1 MLSSTRLRCPRL
13 AGRKPLKRNES
24 AGKPLA
30 TSAARKAE
38 APGIGTTGTW
48 CRTASEMS
56 RYPVMIQ
63 QLLGLPRILTGNKV
77 GFLEHAQSSQS
88 DVVKVPDRCA
98 DQI

>member
-1 MLSSTRLRCPRL
+1 MVPD
-13 AGRKPLKRNES
+13 GKRNQPKAGIRDAGHSRISHQSHARASLQVEHKLWS
-24 AGKPLA
+24 ARHLIVFLVA
-30 TSAARKAE
+30 DSARA
-38 APGIGTTGTW
+38 
-48 CRTASEMS
+48 
-56 RYPVMIQ
+56 YPVMIQ